1 MHVRFEQTRDR
12 SFQKIMIFWREQIA
26 KMQDASMLRKDRTG
40 TTLAGSVSYV
50 QERAVF
56 GKQAELL
63 QESCL
68 SSQSMMQCCGKQV
81 QCSTAIKKQHLKK
94 CFFSARHSSMTK
106 GSILQKTCSSYTYLY
121 NQGSKEFS
129 ASGEE
134 FKVKQH
140 SFQKALPLRDRALF
154 KEKRRIPFKGR
165 NKKCAFTFRSA
176 T

>member
-1 MHVRFEQTRDR
+1 MPVCFGKTGLVQPLQEVYYT
-12 SFQKIMIFWREQIA
+12 SKREPYL
-26 KMQDASMLRKDRTG
+26 ASKPN
-40 TTLAGSVSYV
+40 YYKK
-50 QERAVF
+50 AVF
-56 GKQAELL
+56 L
-63 QESCL
+63 
-68 SSQSMMQCCGKQV
+68 SQSMMQCCGNQV

-134 FKVKQH
+134 FNVKQH